1 MRHCLSL
8 DVAGLFVVGDVHA
21 WVLRWGELCIL
32 PSDSCVGRISSYVC
46 HNPNRLQCRRSLA
59 MVNNQ
64 PSSTDFSLIIKLK
77 WFSDVD
83 LRGLQF

>member
-59 MVNNQ
+59 MVNSQ
-64 PSSTDFSLIIKLK
+64 PSSKRLLSILDWWS
-77 WFSDVD
+77 
-83 LRGLQF
+83 G